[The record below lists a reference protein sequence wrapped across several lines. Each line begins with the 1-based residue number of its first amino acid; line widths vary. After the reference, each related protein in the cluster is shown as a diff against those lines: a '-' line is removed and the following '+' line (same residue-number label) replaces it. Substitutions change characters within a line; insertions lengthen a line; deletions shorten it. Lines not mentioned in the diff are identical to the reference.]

1 MPNNNNQAD
10 INKAIDVCMEEYKTL
25 RTQIL
30 QTIQNRTNV
39 IVFGGGLVLTLL
51 GIGIS
56 PIANLPIMKE
66 TTTVTRIPTD
76 TTTIQTTKGEKKTT
90 KGETTQTTISH
101 PKGDSSHEIK
111 PKNSKPTS
119 STLVIKE
126 KDTATE
132 TISPQKQDFYATP
145 IERRIPSA
153 IILGI
158 IVPASCGLIIYL
170 VYANNSQIA
179 ATGRYI
185 ATNIEPKINDLYF
198 NNLPVDQ
205 KPIVWE
211 TYMQTLRFGPEEGN
225 WVKTVF
231 GSIQLLGL
239 AGAVFAVLDII
250 ISPLKSISANLITMV
265 GNVIVANIIT
275 VIILIVV
282 IGVLLLIPPIR
293 NIILLMY
300 FSIFTEGNKEIAELR
315 DGEGSLRKIWYKGIT
330 KGNENVKST
339 RIFWIKDIRCL
350 TPVYKIVGEMI
361 DDRNK
366 AIIDVEKV
374 GNDSLELKLQT
385 LGEFDLANQVAST
398 RVSMLAQGA
407 DKDKQV
413 LLNNL
418 INDLFEYIQ
427 NQEVKSTRI
436 LWIKGIKLLHQIVGT
451 MIDNRNN
458 AITEIENGSLK
469 SRLQTLGEVDLANQV
484 ENTKDLMA
492 QQPANKQNLLNNLIN
507 YLFKNLLNKIKN
519 YSRNPEYH
527 PPFYLIDNGV
537 RKRIN
542 NIPELLELCI
552 YNPDKFK
559 EHMEQGD
566 FENWLDNIEIRETE
580 LANIA
585 QATRE
590 KTFPNDNERLHYF
603 LRECCLVL
611 IGRNP

>member
-1 MPNNNNQAD
+1 MPNNNNQPD

-25 RTQIL
+25 RTEIL

-39 IVFGGGLVLTLL
+39 IVFGGALVLTLL

-56 PIANLPIMKE
+56 PIANLPIMKK
-66 TTTVTRIPTD
+66 TTTITRIPT
-76 TTTIQTTKGEKKTT
+76 TTTTQTTKGEKKTT

-132 TISPQKQDFYATP
+132 TISPQNFYATP

-158 IVPASCGLIIYL
+158 IVPASCGLIIFL
-170 VYANNSQIA
+170 VNASNHQVVRI
-179 ATGRYI
+179 GRYI

-198 NNLPVDQ
+198 NNLPVAQ

-211 TYMQTLRFGPEEGN
+211 TYMQTLRFGPEEGYS
-225 WVKTVF
+225 VKSVF
-231 GSIQLLGL
+231 GTIQLLGL
-239 AGAVFAVLDII
+239 AGAVVAVLDIWIWITFI
-250 ISPLKSISANLITMV
+250 IVML
-265 GNVIVANIIT
+265 
-275 VIILIVV
+275 
-282 IGVLLLIPPIR
+282 VLLLIPTKTKK
-293 NIILLMY
+293 IISPMY
-300 FSIFTEGNKEIAELR
+300 FSIFTEDSKEIAALR
-315 DGEGSLRKIWYKGIT
+315 DGEGSLRKIWYKGIAQRN
-330 KGNENVKST
+330 KDVKST
-339 RIFWIKDIRCL
+339 QIFWIKPIRYFIPL
-350 TPVYKIVGEMI
+350 YQIVKSMI
-361 DDRNK
+361 DDRDN
-366 AIIDVEKV
+366 AIIEIE
-374 GNDSLELKLQT
+374 NDSLKSKLQT
-385 LGEFDLANQVAST
+385 LDEFRLANQVQNT
-398 RVSMLAQGA
+398 KVLMQAQGA
-407 DKDKQV
+407 DKQD
-413 LLNNL
+413 LLNEL
-418 INDLFEYIQ
+418 INNLFEHIQ
-427 NQEVKSTRI
+427 NQEVKSTRMY
-436 LWIKGIKLLHQIVGT
+436 QIVES
-451 MIDNRNN
+451 MIDDRDN
-458 AITEIENGSLK
+458 AIIQIENGSLK

-484 ENTKDLMA
+484 ESTRVSMQA
-492 QQPANKQNLLNNLIN
+492 QGADKQNLLNNLIN

-552 YNPDKFK
+552 DNPDKFK